1 MKALIAIYTIITI
14 WRHVCLAL
22 ADYGNLDKGI

>member
-1 MKALIAIYTIITI
+1 MKALIVIYTIITI

-22 ADYGNLDKGI
+22 ADYGNLGKDV